1 MQSILE
7 QRKNHPAGTKIQL
20 VQSSI
25 HKSFINLLLPPL
37 HHHHHRQ
44 SVQLTVAQQGLL
56 DL

>member
-7 QRKNHPAGTKIQL
+7 QRNNHLAGTKIQL
-20 VQSSI
+20 VHASI
-25 HKSFINLLLPPL
+25 HKSWIYLLLPPL

-44 SVQLTVAQQGLL
+44 SVQLTVTQQGLL